1 MSLARKSLFLQCEYC
16 LRNLPKHSF
25 AEHNIR
31 GMCQLLC
38 FTSQGI
44 NVCSVTGIVASDLAA
59 EHSGLTVRDRCVAT
73 SRYTKLACTPNCER
87 VLITCVTYN

>member
-1 MSLARKSLFLQCEYC
+1 MSLARKSLFLPCYYC

-25 AEHNIR
+25 VEHNFR
-31 GMCQLLC
+31 GVCQLLC
-38 FTSQGI
+38 FTSQVI
-44 NVCSVTGIVASDLAA
+44 SVCSVTGIVASDLAA
-59 EHSGLTVRDRCVAT
+59 EHNGLTVRDRRGAA